1 MKKNIAVIGCG
12 YWGQNLIRNFY
23 ELGCLHSVCDSDLDS
38 AKKFADLYKVDN
50 LSFDHILSDPSVN
63 GVAIAVPAILHSSL
77 AIKAMQS
84 KKNVFVEKPIA
95 LNEIEAKEMIRC
107 SEDNN
112 VELMVGHLLQYHPI
126 FKAIKKYVHDEKLG
140 NIKYI
145 RSNRLSLGKIRSE
158 EDVIWSF
165 APHDISMI
173 LGLKSENIISV
184 DVSAA
189 NILRPNIADCANLN
203 LRFES
208 GLIADISVSWVHPF
222 KEHKLTIIG
231 SKGMI
236 VFDDTLE
243 WNKKFALYKHKIELD
258 ENFVDIQKSEPEY
271 IEVEEAEPLKKECQ
285 HFSNVASGLVLPI
298 TCGKE
303 GLNVLKILEQAS
315 SSALKNLQAR

>member
-23 ELGCLHSVCDSDLDS
+23 ELGCLHSVCDSDQDS
-38 AKKFADLYKVDN
+38 AQKFANLYKVDN
-50 LSFDHILSDPSVN
+50 LPFNHILSDPSVN
-63 GVAIAVPAILHSSL
+63 GVAIAVPAILHASM
-77 AIKAMQS
+77 AIKAMKA

-95 LNEIEAKEMIRC
+95 LNEIEAKEMI
-107 SEDNN
+107 SSAKDNN

-126 FKAIKKYVHDEKLG
+126 FTTIKKYVHDKRLG
-140 NIKYI
+140 SIKYI

-173 LGLKSENIISV
+173 LGLASENFISI
-184 DVSAA
+184 DVSSA
-189 NILRPNIADCANLN
+189 NILRSNIADCANLN
-203 LRFES
+203 LKFKS
-208 GLIADISVSWVHPF
+208 GLIADISVSWIHPF

-243 WNKKFALYKHKIELD
+243 WNKKFALYEHKLKFD
-258 ENFVDIQKSEPEY
+258 GNFVDIQKSDPKY
-271 IEVEEAEPLKKECQ
+271 IEVEEAEPLKQECK
-285 HFSNVASGLVLPI
+285 HFNDVASGLASPI
-298 TCGKE
+298 TDGIE
-303 GLNVLKILEQAS
+303 GLNVLKILEKAS
-315 SSALKNLQAR
+315 SSALKNM